1 MDIKEFFE
9 QSAGKWFS
17 HRTNYD
23 LVDKQSR
30 EAKSEI
36 IIENLPV
43 DNPEVVQLCQL
54 YNVKTNQVSCAAKFN
69 WNDTTKLNQ
78 KLTGSTVVV
87 FLPDTDN
94 NSGQLLRQGSL
105 TANNSTNKFINNSTN
120 SINNLNPGRYLLG
133 SDECLTLVI
142 EDDGISIEER
152 LWFASPNLR
161 MRVSVT
167 KYQEGFSTSAFTT
180 EIRMGGS
187 PQPAKTSV
195 TNSVGS

>member
-23 LVDKQSR
+23 LVDKHSR
-30 EAKSEI
+30 EAKSDI
-36 IIENLPV
+36 IIENLPG
-43 DNPEVVQLCQL
+43 DNPEVVQLCQQ
-54 YNVKTNQVSCAAKFN
+54 YNVNPNHIICAAKFN

-87 FLPDTDN
+87 FVPDKDN
-94 NSGQLLRQGSL
+94 NSGKLIRQGNLITNNSIS
-105 TANNSTNKFINNSTN
+105 NSISNSTNTLK
-120 SINNLNPGRYLLG
+120 PGSYLLG
-133 SDECLTLVI
+133 SDECLTLII
-142 EDDGISIEER
+142 EDDGVSIEER
-152 LWFASPNLR
+152 IWFASSNLR

-187 PQPAKTSV
+187 PQPAKTSAA
-195 TNSVGS
+195 NSAA

>member
-23 LVDKQSR
+23 LVDKHSR
-30 EAKSEI
+30 EAKSDI
-36 IIENLPV
+36 IIENLPG
-43 DNPEVVQLCQL
+43 DNPEVVQLCQQ
-54 YNVKTNQVSCAAKFN
+54 YNVNPNHIICAAKFN

-87 FLPDTDN
+87 FVPDKDN
-94 NSGQLLRQGSL
+94 NSGKLLRQGNL
-105 TANNSTNKFINNSTN
+105 ITNNSISNSISN
-120 SINNLNPGRYLLG
+120 SINTLKPGSYLLG
-133 SDECLTLVI
+133 SDECLTLII
-142 EDDGISIEER
+142 EDDGVSIEER
-152 LWFASPNLR
+152 IWFASSNLR

-187 PQPAKTSV
+187 PQPAKTSAA
-195 TNSVGS
+195 NSAA

>member
-30 EAKSEI
+30 EAKSDI
-36 IIENLPV
+36 IIENLPG
-43 DNPEVVQLCQL
+43 DNPEVVQLCQQ
-54 YNVKTNQVSCAAKFN
+54 YNVNPNHIICAAKFN

-87 FLPDTDN
+87 FVPDKDN
-94 NSGQLLRQGSL
+94 NNGKLLRQGNL
-105 TANNSTNKFINNSTN
+105 ITNNSISN
-120 SINNLNPGRYLLG
+120 SISNPTNTLKPGSYLLG
-133 SDECLTLVI
+133 SDECLTLII
-142 EDDGISIEER
+142 EDDGVSIEER
-152 LWFASPNLR
+152 IWFASSNLR

-187 PQPAKTSV
+187 PQPAKTSAA
-195 TNSVGS
+195 NSAA

>member
-23 LVDKQSR
+23 LVDKHSR
-30 EAKSEI
+30 EAKSDI
-36 IIENLPV
+36 IIENLPG
-43 DNPEVVQLCQL
+43 DNPEVVQLCQQ
-54 YNVKTNQVSCAAKFN
+54 YNVNPNHIICAAKFN

-87 FLPDTDN
+87 FVPDKDN
-94 NSGQLLRQGSL
+94 NSGKLIRQGNL
-105 TANNSTNKFINNSTN
+105 ITNNSISNSISN
-120 SINNLNPGRYLLG
+120 SINTLKPGSYLLG
-133 SDECLTLVI
+133 SDECLTLII
-142 EDDGISIEER
+142 EDDGVSIEER
-152 LWFASPNLR
+152 IWFASSNLR

-187 PQPAKTSV
+187 PQPAKTSAA
-195 TNSVGS
+195 NSAA